1 MAKKAKCGLCGKQFD
16 ISWWGG
22 LCPYCINKKKPA
34 SSKRVINYFSSIS
47 GEKWKKF
54 IYGVIV
60 FIFAIWLGGSETG
73 QHLFWN
79 FFD

>member
-1 MAKKAKCGLCGKQFD
+1 MAKKAKCGLCGKQFE

-47 GEKWKKF
+47 GEKRKKF
-54 IYGVIV
+54 I
-60 FIFAIWLGGSETG
+60 
-73 QHLFWN
+73 
-79 FFD
+79 

>member
-1 MAKKAKCGLCGKQFD
+1 MAKKAKCGLCGKQFE

-47 GEKWKKF
+47 GEKRKKF

-73 QHLFWN
+73 QHLFCN